1 MRTALTVRNTPVGPM
16 LSPFFAKCQFV
27 LFVDS
32 VVNAAEW
39 IRNYEGRAA
48 LIAAWIREG
57 AVEHAIC
64 GHIDPATAAAL
75 AAAGIDVRVG
85 PCTVPV
91 EHLIASFDWLLRVD
105 GAPTDGRD

>member
-39 IRNYEGRAA
+39 IRNYEGRAT
-48 LIAAWIREG
+48 LVTAWILAG
-57 AVEHAIC
+57 AAEHLIC

-75 AAAGIDVRVG
+75 RRAGIDVRLG

-91 EHLIASFDWLLRVD
+91 EHLLATFDWLRRVD
-105 GAPTDGRD
+105 AGGWDRPA